1 MSFKELLQN
10 IKHKIIPVKKHTEYD
25 GCIIPAPHLRYR
37 IPEYKDDAFFLQSA
51 ETEAKRLVDQFSCS
65 KESVVLDFGCGYGR
79 LAIGLSRMIGDI
91 DYTGIDIVNKPIK
104 WCKKYIHKQH
114 RSYVFKYLNMYHEIY
129 NPNGLL
135 YDKNFHFDYPENTFD
150 IVYISFTLTY
160 LLDFNMRMFLS
171 EFKRL
176 LKNNGKVY
184 LTMFVEENVPDVY
197 INPEN
202 YYDHLNI
209 GYKQIVRYEKN
220 YVFSLLEN
228 MGYNIDKFAH
238 RTEMNGQSA
247 LYLSKK

>member
-1 MSFKELLQN
+1 
-10 IKHKIIPVKKHTEYD
+10 
-25 GCIIPAPHLRYR
+25 
-37 IPEYKDDAFFLQSA
+37 
-51 ETEAKRLVDQFSCS
+51 
-65 KESVVLDFGCGYGR
+65 
-79 LAIGLSRMIGDI
+79 
-91 DYTGIDIVNKPIK
+91 
-104 WCKKYIHKQH
+104 
-114 RSYVFKYLNMYHEIY
+114 
-129 NPNGLL
+129 
-135 YDKNFHFDYPENTFD
+135 
-150 IVYISFTLTY
+150 
-160 LLDFNMRMFLS
+160 MRMFLS

-228 MGYNIDKFAH
+228 MGYNIYKFAH